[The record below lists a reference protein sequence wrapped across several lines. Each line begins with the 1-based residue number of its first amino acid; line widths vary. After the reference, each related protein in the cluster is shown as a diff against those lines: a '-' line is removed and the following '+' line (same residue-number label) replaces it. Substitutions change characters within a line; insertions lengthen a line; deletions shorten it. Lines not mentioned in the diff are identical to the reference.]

1 MPKNYFYFIY
11 AIVLVQSAKISGDRV
26 TFRPVQRYLNQNEF
40 KQSVLFL
47 ANAPI
52 GYYCCLAEICQNR
65 KSQKIWRATSGM
77 KRHHK

>member
-1 MPKNYFYFIY
+1 MLIPTKYVYFIY
-11 AIVLVQSAKISGDRV
+11 VGFLFQSAKNNGDRG
-26 TFRPVQRYLNQNEF
+26 TFRPFKRHLNQNEF

-65 KSQKIWRATSGM
+65 KSQKYGELQ
-77 KRHHK
+77 HLE